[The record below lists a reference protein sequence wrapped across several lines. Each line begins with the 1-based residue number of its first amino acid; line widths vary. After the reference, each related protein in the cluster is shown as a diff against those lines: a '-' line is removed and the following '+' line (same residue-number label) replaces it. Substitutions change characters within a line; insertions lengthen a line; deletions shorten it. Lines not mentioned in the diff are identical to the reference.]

1 MFIVLEGLDGA
12 GKSTQIKLLRQM
24 MEQAGMECEYL
35 HFPRFDAPIYG
46 DMIARFLRGEFG
58 SVEQVNPYLVAL
70 LYAGDRADAATKIR
84 EWMAEGKCVIVDR
97 YVYSNVGYQCAK
109 VESQEERE
117 RLREWILR
125 TEYEEFGI
133 PRPTLSLFLDVPF
146 GFTEAKLT
154 SQREGADREYL
165 GGAQDIHEKSLEL
178 QRRVR
183 EVYLAAAASESDFEV
198 VDCSTA
204 EGTMASPEEIFARV
218 ANIVEPL
225 LMERKKQEENE

>member
-12 GKSTQIKLLRQM
+12 GKSTQIKLLREM
-24 MEQAGMECEYL
+24 MEAHGKRCEYL

-58 SVEQVNPYLVAL
+58 SADEVNPYLVAL
-70 LYAGDRADAATKIR
+70 LYAGDRADAAAQIR
-84 EWMAEGKCVIVDR
+84 SWLEEGKCVIVDR
-97 YVYSNVGYQCAK
+97 YVYSNIGYQCAK
-109 VESQEERE
+109 VADAEERNT
-117 RLREWILR
+117 LREWILR
-125 TEYEEFGI
+125 TEYEEFRI

-154 SQREGADREYL
+154 SQRVGSDRDYL

-183 EVYLAAAASESDFEV
+183 EVYLDSAQLDGELQV
-198 VDCSTA
+198 VDCSTD
-204 EGTMASPEEIFARV
+204 EGTMASPEVIFSRIAQRV
-218 ANIVEPL
+218 MPL
-225 LMERKKQEENE
+225 LSNE

>member
-24 MEQAGMECEYL
+24 VEASGRECEYL
-35 HFPRFDAPIYG
+35 HFPRFDAPVYG

-70 LYAGDRADAATKIR
+70 LYAGDRADAAQQINK
-84 EWMAEGKCVIVDR
+84 WLSEGKCVIVDR

-109 VESQEERE
+109 VESAEERE
-117 RLREWILR
+117 RLKEWILH
-125 TEYEEFGI
+125 TEFEEFRI

-154 SQREGADREYL
+154 SQREGDDRNYL
-165 GGAQDIHEKSLEL
+165 GGAQDIHEKSLDL
-178 QRRVR
+178 QRKVR
-183 EVYLAAAASESDFEV
+183 EVYLEAAAKETDFRV
-198 VDCSTA
+198 VDCSNE
-204 EGTMASPEEIFARV
+204 EGGMALPEEIFARV
-218 ANIVEPL
+218 AEQIKPL
-225 LMERKKQEENE
+225 L

>member
-24 MEQAGMECEYL
+24 IEATGRECEYL

-46 DMIARFLRGEFG
+46 DMIVRFLRGELG

-70 LYAGDRADAATKIR
+70 LYAGDRADAARMING
-84 EWMAEGKCVIVDR
+84 WLAEGKCVIVDR
-97 YVYSNVGYQCAK
+97 YVYSNIGYQCAK
-109 VESQEERE
+109 VATEEERKT
-117 RLREWILR
+117 LREWILR

-133 PRPTLSLFLDVPF
+133 PRPTVSLFLDVPF

-154 SQREGADREYL
+154 AQREGDDRNYL
-165 GGAQDIHEKSLEL
+165 AGGVDIHEKSLDL

-183 EVYLAAAASESDFEV
+183 EVYLEAASADGELQV

-204 EGTMASPEEIFARV
+204 EGEMASPEVIFERV
-218 ANIVEPL
+218 AEKVRPL
-225 LMERKKQEENE
+225 L